1 MRGDLRKDF
10 AKKVNEII
18 ENTMKNYDLEIGVA
32 IGPAKVALRPVPKY
46 SHQSLEEEYER

>member
-10 AKKVNEII
+10 LQRVNEII
-18 ENTMKNYDLEIGVA
+18 ENTMKDYGLEIGVA
-32 IGPAKVALRPVPKY
+32 IGPDKVTLRPVQKY